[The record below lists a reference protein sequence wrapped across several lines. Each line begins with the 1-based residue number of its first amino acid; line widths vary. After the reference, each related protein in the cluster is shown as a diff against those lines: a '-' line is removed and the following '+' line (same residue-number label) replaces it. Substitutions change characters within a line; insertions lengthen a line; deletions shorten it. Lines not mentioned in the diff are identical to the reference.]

1 MFQVGSKG
9 IEWESKGQN
18 MKTVQEHNCV
28 KNKEKLKIILA
39 QYVIL
44 AVEFSVI
51 FWCAFDSKEDEWTQ
65 KENWSIYIL
74 WCDFL
79 HSKN

>member
-51 FWCAFDSKEDEWTQ
+51 FC
-65 KENWSIYIL
+65 
-74 WCDFL
+74 C
-79 HSKN
+79 